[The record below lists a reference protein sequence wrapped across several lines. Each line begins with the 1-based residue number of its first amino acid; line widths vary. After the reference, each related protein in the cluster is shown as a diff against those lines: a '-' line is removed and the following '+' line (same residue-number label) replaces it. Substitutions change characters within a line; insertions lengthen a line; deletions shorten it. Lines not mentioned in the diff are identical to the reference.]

1 MKLKNILTKNSHPNS
16 HVLHVLYVLYVNSSL
31 PSLSNLQLL
40 YRPQNVLMA
49 AALFQVGLCLNTVGF
64 TAQNDRDKLH
74 GEGLMD
80 LTLLKRFT
88 DRDIREMA
96 TALSKRLTAPTRLI
110 VGMVRLQSL
119 IARMH
124 WGQDFSVPIWT
135 SILQA
140 STLKR

>member
-1 MKLKNILTKNSHPNS
+1 MKLKNILTMNSHTNS
-16 HVLHVLYVLYVNSSL
+16 HIFHINFSL
-31 PSLSNLQLL
+31 PHLSNLPQFL
-40 YRPQNVLMA
+40 YRPQNVIMT
-49 AALFQVGLCLNTVGF
+49 AALVYQMGLCLNTVGF